1 MKTMLEKHFG
11 KAWLAAVFVFLY
23 LPLMFMVVFS
33 FNDTR
38 QDANFTGF
46 SLRWYEAQ
54 TRDTKIVEG
63 FWLSLKVAAVTGV
76 LSAVLGT
83 FAAFVLVRYR
93 RFAGRTV
100 FSGMVN
106 APLVMP
112 EVVIGM
118 SLLLLMVGAQ
128 NAFGWPQRGMLTI
141 ILGHTLLG
149 MAYGMVVVQSRL
161 MEMDRRLEEAAMDLG
176 ARPHQ
181 VFFLITL
188 PNIFQAILAAF
199 LLSFTLSFDDVVI
212 SEFLSGP
219 GVNTLPQVIWLRP
232 PGHQPHHLRRRH
244 AADCRRH
251 GGDRV
256 LQCVGGAANA
266 KTRARDGGGFARVST
281 AMGHP
286 RARCPDW
293 KPSSTCAPSRCWRCW
308 WTTPPCRPRQS
319 GFLAPGNGLS

>member
-1 MKTMLEKHFG
+1 MKKHWEKHFG
-11 KAWLAAVFVFLY
+11 TLWMGVVYLFLY
-23 LPLMFMVVFS
+23 MPLLFMVVFS
-33 FNDTR
+33 FNSTR
-38 QDANFTGF
+38 QDARFTGF
-46 SLRWYEAQ
+46 SWRWYEALIL
-54 TRDTKIVEG
+54 DTKIVDG
-63 FWLSLKVAAVTGV
+63 FWLSVKVATVTGV

-112 EVVIGM
+112 EVVIGL

-128 NAFGWPQRGMLTI
+128 NFFGWPGRGLLTI

-149 MAYGMVVVQSRL
+149 MAYAVVVIQSRL
-161 MEMDRRLEEAAMDLG
+161 LEMNRSIEEAAMDLG

-188 PNIFQAILAAF
+188 PQISHAILAAF

-219 GVNTLPQVIWLRP
+219 GVSTLPQVIFSYARRGINPTIYAAASLLITTVTIVIVSYSVWVAR
-232 PGHQPHHLRRRH
+232 QTRRREREI
-244 AADCRRH
+244 AA
-251 GGDRV
+251 
-256 LQCVGGAANA
+256 AM
-266 KTRARDGGGFARVST
+266 RAE
-281 AMGHP
+281 
-286 RARCPDW
+286 
-293 KPSSTCAPSRCWRCW
+293 
-308 WTTPPCRPRQS
+308 
-319 GFLAPGNGLS
+319 LSALRMPQ